1 MIYYRNEVRGTGLD
15 AKAIKATAQRLLE
28 AVDERTSSLSV
39 TLVNDEAIRTLNAEH
54 RGKDAAT
61 DVLSFPLEGP
71 SMWAKVRQ
79 PEHMIGDVVI
89 SIDTARRQAADYDA
103 TLQDEVY
110 RLLVHGLLHVMGH
123 DHEEATERRI
133 MESEEQRL
141 AKTIGMTWP
150 Y

>member
-15 AKAIKATAQRLLE
+15 GKAIKATAQRLLE

-39 TLVNDEAIRTLNAEH
+39 TLVNDETIRTLNAEH
-54 RGKDAAT
+54 RGKDVPT

-71 SMWAKVRQ
+71 SACAREQQ

-89 SIDTARRQAADYDA
+89 SVDTARRQAADYDA
-103 TLQDEVY
+103 TLQVEVY

-141 AKTIGMTWP
+141 AAAIGMIWP